1 MKNNLDNEKYLKLLD
16 FINKNRIKKINIIG
30 RPGSGKT
37 TLSLKLKKS
46 LIKETLN
53 IDSLYEKYNNFSEI
67 NYLIEESLKKNLI
80 IDGTYTS
87 LLSLERVELTDLF
100 IYMESNI
107 FNSMKNVIRRE
118 ILKQYIFKN
127 EKISIRLVKQILL
140 FNNKKKIIE
149 KLIDKNKIYYY

>member
-1 MKNNLDNEKYLKLLD
+1 MKKNLDDEKYLKLLD
-16 FINKNRIKKINIIG
+16 FIKKNRIKKINIIG

-37 TLSLKLKKS
+37 SLSLKLKKS
-46 LIKETLN
+46 LITETLN
-53 IDSLYEKYNNFSEI
+53 IDSLFEKYNNFSEI
-67 NYLIEESLKKNLI
+67 NYSIVECLKKNII

-87 LLSLERVELTDLF
+87 LLSFERVELTDLF

-118 ILKQYIFKN
+118 ILKQNIFKN

-140 FNNKKKIIE
+140 FNKKKK
-149 KLIDKNKIYYY
+149 KLKN

>member
-16 FINKNRIKKINIIG
+16 FIKKNRIKKINIIG

-53 IDSLYEKYNNFSEI
+53 IDSLFEKYNNFSEI